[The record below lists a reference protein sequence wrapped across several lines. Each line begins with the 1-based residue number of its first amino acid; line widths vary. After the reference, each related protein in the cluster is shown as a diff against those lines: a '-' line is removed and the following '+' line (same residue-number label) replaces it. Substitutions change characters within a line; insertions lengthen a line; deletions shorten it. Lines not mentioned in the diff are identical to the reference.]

1 MTHKISEIK
10 ISYSSNKLSKEK
22 VKNSS
27 LSYELLRSFYSDD
40 TIELYEESKI
50 LLLNRANQPLGVFN
64 LSKGGTS
71 STIVDTKLIFSI
83 ALKTNASAIIL
94 AHNHP
99 SGNLTPSESDIRV
112 TKTLKTA
119 GKILDISFCDHL
131 IITAKGYFSFADNGL
146 L

>member
-22 VKNSS
+22 VKNSDS
-27 LSYELLRSFYSDD
+27 SYELLRSFYSDD

-50 LLLNRANQPLGVFN
+50 LLLNRANQPLGIFN
-64 LSKGGTS
+64 LSTGGTS
-71 STIVDTKLIFSI
+71 TAIVDTRLIFSI
-83 ALKTNASAIIL
+83 ALKANASSIIL
-94 AHNHP
+94 SHNHP
-99 SGNLTPSESDIRV
+99 SGNLTPSENDIRV

-119 GKILDISFCDHL
+119 GKILEIELLDHL
-131 IITAKGYFSFADNGL
+131 IITSEGYFSFASNGL